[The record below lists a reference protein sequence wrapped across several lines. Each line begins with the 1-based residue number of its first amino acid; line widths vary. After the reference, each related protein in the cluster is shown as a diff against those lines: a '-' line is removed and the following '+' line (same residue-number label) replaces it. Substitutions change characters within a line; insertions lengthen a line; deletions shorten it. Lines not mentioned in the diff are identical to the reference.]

1 MANIIKAELDL
12 DYIVKSLNEKI
23 DYANKSNNSALVLR
37 MKDNL
42 DGAKMEEEFASMQL
56 SDAACIRNWLNTNLL
71 LDMPYSIEMNENGE
85 FYLEKE

>member
-1 MANIIKAELDL
+1 
-12 DYIVKSLNEKI
+12 
-23 DYANKSNNSALVLR
+23 
-37 MKDNL
+37 
-42 DGAKMEEEFASMQL
+42 MEEEFASMQL